1 MCKFVEKCKIM
12 ESNLTYYLNIPE
24 SDKSLFESLVK
35 KFGWTAKKQKSQ
47 TVCRLD
53 KAIKAAHEDKLFET
67 DDIDV
72 LMKSLKE

>member
-1 MCKFVEKCKIM
+1 MGP
-12 ESNLTYYLNIPE
+12 NLTYYLNIPE
-24 SDKSLFESLVK
+24 SDKSLFKSLVR
-35 KFGWTAKKQKSQ
+35 KFGWTAKKQKTQ